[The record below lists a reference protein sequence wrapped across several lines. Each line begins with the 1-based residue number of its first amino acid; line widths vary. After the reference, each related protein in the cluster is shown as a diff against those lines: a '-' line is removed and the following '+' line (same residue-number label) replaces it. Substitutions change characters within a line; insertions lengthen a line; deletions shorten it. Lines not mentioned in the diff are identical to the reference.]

1 MHTYLNC
8 PWYVPHFVHIKVIK
22 LKQANHNHSKFR
34 SLAISGVRTYK
45 ADMVAILIRSSREDV
60 ISHHTY
66 SMCAL

>member
-45 ADMVAILIRSSREDV
+45 ADMVAILIR
-60 ISHHTY
+60 T
-66 SMCAL
+66 